1 MAESDPFEE
10 NPFGLE
16 PEKDSVSVAE
26 NSNQEQPKMPRG
38 GPVIS
43 GKRINIPS
51 AKPLP
56 HWDDTHLAAQ
66 DEGDVVNLDYADLN
80 AVNRDLVLLR
90 LRLHKVRRAMR
101 QAAREAVEAKLRY
114 QRSLRRAL
122 VQQSGGSA
130 EMRKASAELL
140 CEDLEA
146 DMVMKSQIVEEYSS
160 LFRSIRDDV
169 ENAKTIAYNLRSL
182 INIL

>member
-1 MAESDPFEE
+1 VSDSVPFDE
-10 NPFGLE
+10 NPFGLNPQE
-16 PEKDSVSVAE
+16 GLNNDVEKNEEV
-26 NSNQEQPKMPRG
+26 QPKTPRG

-56 HWDDTHLAAQ
+56 HWDDTHVASQ

-122 VQQSGGSA
+122 VQQSGGTA
-130 EMRKASAELL
+130 ETRKASAELL

-182 INIL
+182 VNIL

>member
-1 MAESDPFEE
+1 VPDTVPFEE
-10 NPFGLE
+10 NPFGISPQEKSTAKPEDNE
-16 PEKDSVSVAE
+16 PAP
-26 NSNQEQPKMPRG
+26 QKMPRG

-43 GKRINIPS
+43 GKRLTVPS

-56 HWDDTHLAAQ
+56 HWDDTHVAAQ
-66 DEGDVVNLDYADLN
+66 DEGDVTNLDYTDLN

-114 QRSLRRAL
+114 QRALRRAL
-122 VQQSGGSA
+122 VQQSGGTA
-130 EMRKASAELL
+130 ETRKASAELL

-182 INIL
+182 VNIL